1 MTVSKP
7 PAMLLILMIACTLGA
22 LPSNAQNATS
32 PCSEKSQEFNFW
44 IGEWDVT
51 AGGNLAGHNRIEPIL
66 GGCAIQETW
75 AGSGG
80 SAGSS
85 FNFYNP
91 QLEKWQQFWIWQN
104 GTTLYLTGDY
114 DDGKMVLEGDSKNRN
129 GQTVSN
135 RVTWFNNDDGTVRQ
149 LWETSTD
156 GGETWSVAFD
166 GHYTKADGDSAQ

>member
-1 MTVSKP
+1 MTVSKGIAVP
-7 PAMLLILMIACTLGA
+7 FAFITFCMLTGLAA
-22 LPSNAQNATS
+22 SAQSSTS

-51 AGGNLAGHNRIEPIL
+51 AGGNPAGHNRIEPIL

-75 AGSGG
+75 NGSGG

-114 DDGKMVLEGDSKNRN
+114 ADGRMVLKGDSQNRN
-129 GQTVSN
+129 GQTVAN
-135 RVTWFNNDDGTVRQ
+135 RVTWFDNDDGTVRQ

-166 GHYTKADGDSAQ
+166 GLYTKTRK